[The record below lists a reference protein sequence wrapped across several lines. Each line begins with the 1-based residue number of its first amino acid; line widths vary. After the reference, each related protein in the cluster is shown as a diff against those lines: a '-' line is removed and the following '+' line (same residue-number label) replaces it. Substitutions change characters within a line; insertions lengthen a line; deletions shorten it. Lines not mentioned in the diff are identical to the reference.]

1 MEKIY
6 KDKDQNS
13 RLFMHTQDN
22 NHIIDF
28 QNIKIL
34 GNEINKGKRLFSEA
48 LFIHSQTNFM
58 NKQFEIT
65 RLPSDYNTFIKN
77 CCFSAPT

>member
-1 MEKIY
+1 
-6 KDKDQNS
+6 
-13 RLFMHTQDN
+13 MHTKDN
-22 NHIIDF
+22 NHTIDS

-34 GNEINKGKRLFSEA
+34 DNEINNGKRLFSEA

-65 RLPSDYNTFIKN
+65 RLPSDYNT
-77 CCFSAPT
+77 